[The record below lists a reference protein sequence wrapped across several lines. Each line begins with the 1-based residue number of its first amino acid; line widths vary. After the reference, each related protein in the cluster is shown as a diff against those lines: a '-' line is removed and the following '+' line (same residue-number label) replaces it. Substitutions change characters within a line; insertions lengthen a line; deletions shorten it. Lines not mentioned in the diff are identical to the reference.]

1 MNIEE
6 SMQQQTIDYTQY
18 TSQPA
23 SGLRH
28 IPGDSGWPILG
39 HTLEFLRDNH
49 ALLNRGYAK
58 HGLVYRRRV
67 LFQDGISLLGPDAN
81 QHVLLDSQQCFSNY
95 LAWSTVLDRIFPNGL
110 MLKDFSD
117 HRYHRRILQSAFK
130 KPVLDSYI
138 QPMGQHVAEGIA
150 KWPRNQSFHFLPAVK
165 SLLLDIAA
173 QTFLGVDLGEDANAV
188 NKAFVD
194 AADASI
200 AILKRRI
207 PGTRWARG
215 MQGRELLEAFMTKQL
230 PAKKVSH
237 DLDFF
242 AQICRAEDEHG
253 QQLDDQA
260 VIDHIIFLLFAA
272 HDTTTST
279 LCSVAYALAEN
290 PQWQEELRAEYSH
303 LGDRIPNYDDLAK
316 MEKTG
321 WVFREALRMY
331 PPLPVIPRRCLKET
345 EVMGYRIP
353 RNAGVALSPL
363 FTHYMEDY
371 WDKPTQFDPERF
383 SVARAEHKRH
393 SYQFVPFGGG
403 AHKCLGLN
411 FAEIQVKLFLSL
423 FLRQCHLSVA
433 PDYQPKYTL
442 IPLRMPK
449 DGLPVVVQNRS

>member
-1 MNIEE
+1 
-6 SMQQQTIDYTQY
+6 MQQPSVDYTQY
-18 TSQPA
+18 SRKPA
-23 SGLRH
+23 SNLKH
-28 IPGDSGWPILG
+28 IPGDKGLPILG

-49 ALLNRGYAK
+49 ALVNRGYAK

-67 LFQDGISLLGPDAN
+67 LFQEGVSLLGPDAN
-81 QHVLLDSQQCFSNY
+81 QQVLLDSQQCFSNY
-95 LAWSTVLDRIFPNGL
+95 LAWNTVLEKIFPNGL

-130 KPVLDSYI
+130 KPAIESYL
-138 QPMGQHVAEGIA
+138 QPMGQHIVDGIA
-150 KWPRNQSFHFLPAVK
+150 QWPRNQTVHFLPAIK

-173 QTFLGVDLGEDANAV
+173 QTFLGVELGDDADAV

-200 AILKRRI
+200 ALVQRRI
-207 PGTRWARG
+207 PGTRWERG
-215 MQGRELLEAFMTKQL
+215 MAGRELLESFMQRQL
-230 PAKKVSH
+230 PSKKVSE

-242 AQICRAEDEHG
+242 AQICRAQDEQG
-253 QQLDDQA
+253 QQLGDQA

-279 LCSVAYALAEN
+279 LCSVAYALAKN
-290 PQWQEELRAEYSH
+290 PQWQEELRAEYAQF
-303 LGDRIPNYDDLAK
+303 GDRIPSYDDIAA
-316 MEKTG
+316 MEKTA

-331 PPLPVIPRRCLKET
+331 PPLPVIPRRCLRET
-345 EVMGYRIP
+345 EVLGHRIP

-363 FTHYMEDY
+363 FTHYMDDY
-371 WDKPTQFDPERF
+371 WDRPSQFEPERF
-383 SVARAEHKRH
+383 STARAEHKRH

-423 FLRQCHLSVA
+423 FLSKCELSVA
-433 PDYQPKYTL
+433 PEYQAKCTL
-442 IPLRMPK
+442 IPLRMPT
-449 DGLPVVVQNRS
+449 DGLPVTVRNRS

>member
-1 MNIEE
+1 M
-6 SMQQQTIDYTQY
+6 
-18 TSQPA
+18 PA
-23 SGLRH
+23 
-28 IPGDSGWPILG
+28 
-39 HTLEFLRDNH
+39 LE
-49 ALLNRGYAK
+49 
-58 HGLVYRRRV
+58 
-67 LFQDGISLLGPDAN
+67 
-81 QHVLLDSQQCFSNY
+81 
-95 LAWSTVLDRIFPNGL
+95 
-110 MLKDFSD
+110 
-117 HRYHRRILQSAFK
+117 
-130 KPVLDSYI
+130 SYI
-138 QPMGQHVAEGIA
+138 QPMGQHIAEGLSQ
-150 KWPRNQSFHFLPAVK
+150 WPSEQRFHFLPAIK

-173 QTFLGVDLGEDANAV
+173 QTFLGVELGDDAKAV

-200 AILKRRI
+200 SVVKARI

-215 MQGRELLEAFMTKQL
+215 IAGRELLEDFMTRQL
-230 PAKKVSH
+230 PSKKESK

-242 AQICRAEDEHG
+242 AQICRAKDEHG
-253 QQLDDQA
+253 LQLDDQA

-279 LCSVAYALAEN
+279 LCSVAYALAKN
-290 PQWQEELRAEYSH
+290 PQWQEELCSEYAS
-303 LGDRIPNYDDLAK
+303 LGERVPNYDELAA

-345 EVMGYRIP
+345 EVLGYRIP

-371 WDKPTQFDPERF
+371 WDTPTQFDPERF
-383 SVARAEHKRH
+383 SAARAEHKRH

-423 FLRQCHLSVA
+423 FLSRYQLSLA
-433 PDYQPKYTL
+433 PDYQAKYTL

-449 DGLPVVVQNRS
+449 DGLPITIQKRR